1 MRRSGKLSVRACARA
16 SLCPWVR
23 IRSLVW
29 DVATYERTP
38 MRARPCVCLRLR
50 VLVCRRLGSWDQR
63 ALLGPSSEDTLR
75 STPARPL
82 HALPLL
88 LVKLLPLDPCP
99 LPSAPL
105 RAFTPLV
112 SVRTGVALWQG
123 GAVALH
129 VAALFSEAR
138 IHPR

>member
-1 MRRSGKLSVRACARA
+1 MRRSGKLSVRARLCAHGCAYGPLYGMWLRMCVRRCAHARA
-16 SLCPWVR
+16 
-23 IRSLVW
+23 
-29 DVATYERTP
+29 
-38 MRARPCVCLRLR
+38 CVYAC
-50 VLVCRRLGSWDQR
+50 VYWCRLGSWDQR

-75 STPARPL
+75 STPARLL